1 MEKRCDEWIPVV
13 CQHQHN
19 MHFTPSDAN
28 SLSSSVSSRLSA
40 AQLNRTEKQPF
51 EMNTQTHNSL
61 NSLWMND
68 YINFYHFSSFNSL
81 VLYIIWFGC
90 DVSSP
95 THSLY
100 VLLLILFCPKINM
113 IINITSKV
121 SGPWNS
127 MKFPI
132 FSTRFNTLFASNAT
146 YSTLAQMPGQWNHER
161 GGWVDDF
168 ILFPSIHLL
177 SSFSLL
183 IHSYSDCS
191 HGVGGRRW
199 NMVGIGTCWMIFR
212 VEWMGGEKWTVY
224 DGMVVV
230 LLNECG
236 MMAALKIIRR

>member
-161 GGWVDDF
+161 GGGCMISFYFHPSTFFHRFLYSFIRTATARMVWEGDDG
-168 ILFPSIHLL
+168 IWLALAHVGWYSVWNEWEERNELYMTVWLLF
-177 SSFSLL
+177 
-183 IHSYSDCS
+183 
-191 HGVGGRRW
+191 
-199 NMVGIGTCWMIFR
+199 CWMNA
-212 VEWMGGEKWTVY
+212 EWWLHWK
-224 DGMVVV
+224 
-230 LLNECG
+230 
-236 MMAALKIIRR
+236 

>member
-161 GGWVDDF
+161 GGVGGWFHF
-168 ILFPSIHLL
+168 ISIHPPSFIVFSTHSFVQRLL
-177 SSFSLL
+177 AWCGRETMEYGWHWHMLDD
-183 IHSYSDCS
+183 IPC
-191 HGVGGRRW
+191 GMNGRREMNCIW
-199 NMVGIGTCWMIFR
+199 RYGCCF
-212 VEWMGGEKWTVY
+212 VEWMRN
-224 DGMVVV
+224 DGCTE
-230 LLNECG
+230 NNS
-236 MMAALKIIRR
+236 